1 MAFQHYSRIQF
12 AYDQGYGPRVLVV
25 TIAGNNPVN
34 GVDEAMHEELARVF
48 TDCQRDPDSDLIVLT
63 GKGRVF
69 CAGGDLDWFDE
80 QISNP
85 ASFRAIAPDA
95 KRIVLSLLELE
106 KPIICRLNGA
116 AAGLGATIALMC
128 DVIIAEDTAK
138 IGDPH
143 VKVGLVAGD
152 GGAVIWPALI
162 GMARAK
168 EMLLTGDLISGAEA
182 ARIGLINYAVPAAEL
197 DGKVAELAQKILGNP
212 RWAVRWT
219 KVVMNQQLRQA
230 ANLTMD
236 AAVAYETLSNMM
248 ADRAEAVAA
257 FKEKWRCAS
266 NCAALWTPK
275 PRAKSVSCGTVPTPG
290 RAICLLNWQTWA
302 FAA

>member
-1 MAFQHYSRIQF
+1 MEFKDYSRIEF
-12 AYDQGYGPRVLVV
+12 AYDQGYGARVLVV
-25 TIAGNNPVN
+25 KIAGTNRVN
-34 GVDEAMHEELARVF
+34 GVDEAMHEDLARVF

-63 GKGRVF
+63 GKGDVF
-69 CAGGDLDWFDE
+69 CAGGDFDWFEE
-80 QISNP
+80 QIKNP

-106 KPIICRLNGA
+106 KPMICRLNGA

-128 DVIIAEDTAK
+128 DVIIAEDNAK

-168 EMLLTGDLISGAEA
+168 EMLLTGDMISGAEA
-182 ARIGLINYAVPAAEL
+182 ARIGLINHAVPRAEL
-197 DGKVAELAQKILGNP
+197 DAKVAELAAKILSNP

-219 KVVMNQQLRQA
+219 KVVMNLQLRQT

-236 AAVAYETLSNMM
+236 AAIAYETLSNM
-248 ADRAEAVAA
+248 AQDRAEAVAA
-257 FKEKWRCAS
+257 FKEKRPMNLS
-266 NCAALWTPK
+266 
-275 PRAKSVSCGTVPTPG
+275 GE
-290 RAICLLNWQTWA
+290 
-302 FAA
+302 

>member
-1 MAFQHYSRIQF
+1 MQFNDYQRITF
-12 AYDQGYGPRVLVV
+12 AYDGGYGARALVV
-25 TIAGNNPVN
+25 TLTGTNPVN
-34 GVDEAMHEELARVF
+34 GVDERMHEELARVF

-63 GKGRVF
+63 GHGRVF

-80 QISNP
+80 QIEHP
-85 ASFRAIAPDA
+85 QRFRHIAPDA

-128 DVIIAEDTAK
+128 DVIVAEETAR

-152 GGAVIWPALI
+152 GGAVIWPALV

-168 EMLLTGDLISGAEA
+168 ELLLTGDLISGAEA
-182 ARIGLINYAVPAAEL
+182 ARIGLVNHAVPPGEL
-197 DGKVAELAQKILGNP
+197 DAKVADVARRILGNP

-219 KVVMNQQLRQA
+219 KTVMNLHLRQA
-230 ANLTMD
+230 ANLTAD
-236 AAVAYETLSNMM
+236 AAVAYEMLSNAM

-257 FKEKWRCAS
+257 FKEKRPMK
-266 NCAALWTPK
+266 LT
-275 PRAKSVSCGTVPTPG
+275 GE
-290 RAICLLNWQTWA
+290 
-302 FAA
+302 

>member
-1 MAFQHYSRIQF
+1 MEFKDYSRIEF

-25 TIAGNNPVN
+25 KIAGTNRVN
-34 GVDEAMHEELARVF
+34 GVDEAMHEDLARVF

-63 GKGRVF
+63 GKGDVF
-69 CAGGDLDWFDE
+69 CAGGDFDWFEE
-80 QISNP
+80 QIKNP

-106 KPIICRLNGA
+106 KPMICRLNGA

-128 DVIIAEDTAK
+128 DVIIAEDNAK

-168 EMLLTGDLISGAEA
+168 EMLLTGDMISGAEA
-182 ARIGLINYAVPAAEL
+182 ARIGLINHAVPRAEL
-197 DGKVAELAQKILGNP
+197 DAKVAELAAKILSNP

-219 KVVMNQQLRQA
+219 KVVMNLQLRQT

-236 AAVAYETLSNMM
+236 AAIAYETLSNM
-248 ADRAEAVAA
+248 AQDRAEAVAA
-257 FKEKWRCAS
+257 FKEKRPMNLS
-266 NCAALWTPK
+266 
-275 PRAKSVSCGTVPTPG
+275 GE
-290 RAICLLNWQTWA
+290 
-302 FAA
+302 